1 MICQRKLITFFIFGV
16 AALFISCLSAA
27 SASELNEGTAV
38 KTNSSDDWRAGYL
51 KLSNT
56 DGKVFALNP
65 KLSSVRIYVFPGGI
79 VPTWGHNHVLL
90 SPNFTGF
97 VYLPGKGTS
106 NARFDLEFRLDQLEI
121 DNPDER
127 SKLGE
132 AFSSTLGPDVINT
145 IREHM
150 LGENNLQAELY
161 PLVHIHCVRIAGE
174 IPKLVAEVQIDLHG
188 QQKTMTMP
196 LSVEYLPNRLTATGA
211 FVFRQSDFGI
221 HPYSILG
228 GIIEVLDE
236 VIVEFSLVGTD

>member
-1 MICQRKLITFFIFGV
+1 MIFQRKLNAFCIIGV
-16 AALFISCLSAA
+16 ATLSLYCLSTA
-27 SASELNEGTAV
+27 SASELNVSAV
-38 KTNSSDDWRAGYL
+38 AKTNSSGDWQATYL

-56 DGKVFALNP
+56 DGKVFTLNP
-65 KLSSVRIYVFPGGI
+65 KLSSVRIYVFPGGA
-79 VPTWGHNHVLL
+79 VPTWGHNHVLT

-97 VYLPGKGTS
+97 AYLPSKGTTD
-106 NARFDLEFRLDQLEI
+106 ARFDLEFRLDQLEI

-132 AFSSTLGPDVINT
+132 AFSSTLEPDVINT

-150 LGENNLQAELY
+150 LGEDNLQAELY
-161 PLVHIHCVRIAGE
+161 PVVRIRSVHVAGV
-174 IPKLVAEVQIDLHG
+174 IPKLAAEVQIDLHG

-196 LSVEYLPNRLTATGA
+196 LSVEYLPNRLIATGA

-228 GIIEVLDE
+228 GFLAVLDE
-236 VIVEFSLVGTD
+236 VVVEFSLVGTD